1 MTAQKLITVGEN
13 ENTVFRSC
21 KDGIH
26 TNVFETICA
35 FLNTRGGTLLL
46 GVDES
51 GEVYGFKERAI
62 PDIIQALKMA
72 TQNADTFQPP
82 FEMEPVREIVDGKYV
97 LVLNV
102 PESANVH
109 ALRGKVFVRSG
120 AGIVADSVPEREYEE
135 CLNKAKATLKALEL
149 AEEVEE

>member
-1 MTAQKLITVGEN
+1 MT
-13 ENTVFRSC
+13 
-21 KDGIH
+21 GI
-26 TNVFETICA
+26 VLFV
-35 FLNTRGGTLLL
+35 TLL
-46 GVDES
+46 V
-51 GEVYGFKERAI
+51 F
-62 PDIIQALKMA
+62 
-72 TQNADTFQPP
+72 
-82 FEMEPVREIVDGKYV
+82 